1 MAMNK
6 KPMSGMTCIIVGG
19 IVGLI
24 AGAFLP
30 DSLSPLVLIKKL
42 KSKK

>member
-1 MAMNK
+1 MAINK
-6 KPMSGMTCIIVGG
+6 KPMGGMACIIVGG

-30 DSLSPLVLIKKL
+30 DSLSPLVLIRKLTNKK
-42 KSKK
+42 